1 MTRNNKLNRMEA
13 RAEKLRSLLKYHNK
27 KYYAEAMPEISDFE
41 YDRLMKELITLEES
55 CPELKTPDS
64 PSQRV
69 GGEPAKEFKT
79 VTHSSPMLSLDNTY
93 SHEELREFDARV
105 AKVLKKYS
113 YTAELKIDGAAV
125 AVVYENGMLKTAA
138 TRGDGENGDDITN
151 NMKTI
156 HSLPLSADVAGRFE
170 ARGEVYLSF
179 KDFKA
184 INKSREEE
192 GEQLFANPRNAAAGS
207 LKQLDPKIAAKR
219 RLNVFLYSVAAPEL
233 HAIKSQ
239 HEALV
244 FLKEKGFPV
253 APDFR
258 AFDDIEGVIEYCDSW
273 EKKKNSLPYPVDGM
287 VIKVNETD
295 KQAILGMTSKS
306 PRWAIAYKFPAERA
320 VTKLKS
326 ITVQVGRVGS
336 LTPVA
341 ELEPVLL
348 AGTTVKRATLHNED
362 EIERKGIMEGDWVE
376 IEKAGEIIPEVVRVI
391 TEKRD
396 GTQVKFKMPK
406 KCPVCGT
413 AAVREEGEAA
423 VRCPNVSCKAQL
435 EGRLLHFASRD
446 AMDIEGL
453 GKQLV
458 KQLIT
463 NEMIKDYAGLYGLTI
478 FDLANL
484 ERMGN
489 KSADNLLREIEES
502 KTRELDRLIYA
513 LGIRNV
519 GTRTAEILAE
529 NYDSIAALSAASAEE
544 LASIHEIGPVVA
556 GDIASFFKSPVN
568 AAVIE
573 KLKNAG
579 VNMKRLSQKQVKN
592 VLGGKVFV
600 FTGEMKKY
608 SRGEASNIVKSLGG
622 RVSSSV
628 SKNTDYVVAGEEA
641 GSKLA
646 KAEKL
651 GVKVIFEGE
660 FLKMTEVSK

>member
-1 MTRNNKLNRMEA
+1 MAKAPASAKA
-13 RAEKLRSLLKYHNK
+13 RAEKLRSLIDYHNK
-27 KYYAEAMPEISDFE
+27 KYYSDAMPDISDFE
-41 YDRLMKELITLEES
+41 YDRLMKELITIEES
-55 CPELKTPDS
+55 YPELKTPDS

-79 VTHSSPMLSLDNTY
+79 ATHSSPMLSLDNTY
-93 SHEELREFDARV
+93 SHEDLRGFDARV

-125 AVVYENGMLKTAA
+125 SVVYENGALKTAV
-138 TRGDGENGDDITN
+138 TRGDGEKGDDITS

-156 HSLPLSADVAGRFE
+156 RSLPLAAEIKGRFE

-179 KDFKA
+179 KDFEA

-219 RLNVFLYSVAAPEL
+219 RLNVFLYSVSEPEQ
-233 HAIKSQ
+233 HGIKSQ
-239 HEALV
+239 YEALV
-244 FLKEKGFPV
+244 FLKEKGFPI
-253 APDFR
+253 APDFKLLE
-258 AFDDIEGVIEYCDSW
+258 DIEGVIKYCDSW
-273 EKKKNSLPYPVDGM
+273 EKKKNTLPYPVDGM
-287 VIKVNETD
+287 VIKVNETE
-295 KQAILGMTSKS
+295 KQEILGTTSKS
-306 PRWAIAYKFPAERA
+306 PRWAMAYKFPAERA
-320 VTKLKS
+320 VTRLKS

-341 ELEPVLL
+341 ELEPVQL
-348 AGTTVKRATLHNED
+348 AGTIVKRATLHNED
-362 EIERKGIMEGDWVE
+362 EVERKGIMEGDWVE
-376 IEKAGEIIPEVVRVI
+376 IEKAGEIIPGVVRVI
-391 TEKRD
+391 AEKRD
-396 GTQVKFKMPK
+396 GTQKKFKMPK

-413 AAVREEGEAA
+413 AVERDEDGAIT
-423 VRCPNVSCKAQL
+423 RCPNVSCRAQL

-458 KQLIT
+458 RQLVQ
-463 NEMIKDYAGLYGLTI
+463 NEMIKDYAGLYSLTI
-478 FDLANL
+478 FDLANM

-489 KSADNLLREIEES
+489 KSADNLLKEIEES

-529 NYDSIAALSAASAEE
+529 NYDSIEALSNAGAEE
-544 LASIHEIGPVVA
+544 LSSIHEIGPVVA
-556 GDIASFFKSPVN
+556 EDIASFFASKENSAIIDRLKKS
-568 AAVIE
+568 
-573 KLKNAG
+573 G
-579 VNMKRLSQKQVKN
+579 VNMKRLAKKQVKN

-628 SKNTDYVVAGEEA
+628 SKNTDYVVAGEES

-651 GVKVIFEGE
+651 GVKVIGESE
-660 FLKMTEVSK
+660 FLKMTGNKL

>member
-1 MTRNNKLNRMEA
+1 MAKAPATAKA
-13 RAEKLRSLLKYHNK
+13 RAEKLRSLLEYHNK
-27 KYYAEAMPEISDFE
+27 KYYSEASPEISDFE

-55 CPELKTPDS
+55 YPELKTTDS

-93 SHEELREFDARV
+93 SHEDLREFDARI

-138 TRGDGENGDDITN
+138 TRGDGEKGDDITN
-151 NMKTI
+151 NMRTI
-156 HSLPLSADVAGRFE
+156 HSLPLSSDITGRFE

-179 KDFKA
+179 KDFEA

-219 RLNVFLYSVAAPEL
+219 RLNVFLYSVSEPER
-233 HAIKSQ
+233 HGIKSQ

-244 FLKEKGFPV
+244 FLREKGFPV

-258 AFDDIEGVIEYCDSW
+258 AFDDIEGVIKYCDSW
-273 EKKKNSLPYPVDGM
+273 EKKKNTLPYPVDGM

-341 ELEPVLL
+341 ELEPVVL

-391 TEKRD
+391 EERRD
-396 GTQVKFKMPK
+396 GTQKKFKMPK

-413 AAVREEGEAA
+413 VVERDEEGAIT
-423 VRCPNVSCKAQL
+423 RCPNVSCRAQL
-435 EGRLLHFASRD
+435 EGRLLHYASRD

-458 KQLIT
+458 KQLIE
-463 NEMIKDYAGLYGLTI
+463 NDMVKDYSGLYSLTI
-478 FDLANL
+478 FDLANM

-502 KTRELDRLIYA
+502 KKRELDRLIYA

-519 GTRTAEILAE
+519 GTRTAEILAD
-529 NYDSIAALSAASAEE
+529 NYDSLETLSKAGAEE
-544 LASIHEIGPVVA
+544 LSDIHEIGPVA
-556 GDIASFFKSPVN
+556 AEDIASFFASKEN
-568 AAVIE
+568 AAIIE
-573 KLKNAG
+573 KLKKSG
-579 VNMKRLSQKQVKN
+579 VNMKRLSKKQVKN

-628 SKNTDYVVAGEEA
+628 SKNTDFVVAGEEA

-651 GVKVIFEGE
+651 GVKVLSEKE
-660 FLKMTEVSK
+660 FLEIMPDGGK